1 MMSMARVRSWVRNV
15 KSPNKEG
22 WTRFKH
28 LGSALLKDLPQV
40 PLGKDVESRGRL
52 GEATMV
58 FKSNVEKIMEA
69 TEKEVESELTIR
81 AIMFLERAITLASEQ
96 LSSYNKHCNKELEM
110 IKEDGDSDF
119 NKTFQ
124 IETAIRNY
132 IEAAEED
139 LKDINKESGIPR
151 EDWIPIL
158 EDVGKSSEFQDWRG
172 GNSEVSSNMM
182 FSAGGDLL
190 PRKNLFRETKRH
202 FPFNKT
208 RSEPGTGKRKRIDQN
223 EVKSEV
229 KRMKIFKDILE
240 DEKLAKEIAKVDI
253 EEESEESYD
262 EVEEDNGNVI

>member
-28 LGSALLKDLPQV
+28 LGNALLKDLPQV

-52 GEATMV
+52 GEATMI

-69 TEKEVESELTIR
+69 TEKGVESEVAIR
-81 AIMFLERAITLASEQ
+81 AIMHLERANTLASEQ
-96 LSSYNKHCNKELEM
+96 LNSYSKYC

-139 LKDINKESGIPR
+139 LKDKNKESGIPR
-151 EDWIPIL
+151 EDWIPTL
-158 EDVGKSSEFQDWRG
+158 EDVGKFSEVQDWRG

-190 PRKNLFRETKRH
+190 PRRNLFRETKRH

-208 RSEPGTGKRKRIDQN
+208 RSEPGTGKRKRLDKN

-240 DEKLAKEIAKVDI
+240 DEKLAKEIAKVNI

-262 EVEEDNGNVI
+262 EVEGDTDNDNVI

>member
-1 MMSMARVRSWVRNV
+1 MSLARVRSWVRNV

-52 GEATMV
+52 GEATMI

-69 TEKEVESELTIR
+69 TEKGVESEVAIR
-81 AIMFLERAITLASEQ
+81 AIMHLERANTLASEQ
-96 LSSYNKHCNKELEM
+96 LNSYSKYC

-139 LKDINKESGIPR
+139 LKDKNKESGIPR

-158 EDVGKSSEFQDWRG
+158 EDVGKFSEFQDWRG

-190 PRKNLFRETKRH
+190 PRKNLFRETKKD
-202 FPFNKT
+202 FPFNKAS
-208 RSEPGTGKRKRIDQN
+208 SEPGTSKRKRIDQN

-229 KRMKIFKDILE
+229 KRMKIFKDLLE

-262 EVEEDNGNVI
+262 EVEEETGNVI